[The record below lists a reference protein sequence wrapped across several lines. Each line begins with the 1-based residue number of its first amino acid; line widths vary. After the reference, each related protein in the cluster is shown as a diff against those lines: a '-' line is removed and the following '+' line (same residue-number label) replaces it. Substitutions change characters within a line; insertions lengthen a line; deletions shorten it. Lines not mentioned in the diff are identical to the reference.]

1 MYPTEILHFW
11 FNTLTPA
18 QHFAADATLDAT
30 IGERFG
36 SALEAA
42 QRCELTHWRASAD
55 GRLAEIIVLDQFS
68 RNIYRNTAQAFAQDA
83 QALTLA
89 QHLVMDGLDARLPV
103 EQRAFAYL
111 PYMHSES
118 LVIHVDAMRL
128 FDQPGL
134 ENNFSFEVK
143 HLAVLQRFG
152 RYPQRNLALGRES
165 TTEEKTFLAEP
176 GSTF

>member
-18 QHFAADATLDAT
+18 QHFAADAELDAT

-42 QRCELTHWRASAD
+42 QRCELAHWRASAD

-68 RNIYRNTAQAFAQDA
+68 RNIYRNTAEAFAQDA

-89 QHLVMDGLDARLPV
+89 QHLVMDGLDVRLPV

-165 TTEEKTFLAEP
+165 TTEEKTFLAES